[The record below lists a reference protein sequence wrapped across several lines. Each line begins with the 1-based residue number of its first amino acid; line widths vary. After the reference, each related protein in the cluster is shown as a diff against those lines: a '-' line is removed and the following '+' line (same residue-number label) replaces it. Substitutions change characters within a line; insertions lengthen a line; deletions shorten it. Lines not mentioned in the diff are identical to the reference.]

1 MPLVMYRFQLKSIEV
16 SNIYKGAS
24 STQSGRI
31 CNAEFAALHSW
42 LISTDARHH
51 HDCGLHHLHGLH
63 GRHGLHFF
71 MAFMAFIAFMADF
84 FFITFMAFIAFMA
97 AFFFI
102 PFGAAFMA
110 FMAAFFFMT

>member
-1 MPLVMYRFQLKSIEV
+1 MMPLVMYRFQLKSIEV

-24 STQSGRI
+24 SAQSGRI

-42 LISTDARHH
+42 LISTYARHH

-71 MAFMAFIAFMADF
+71 MAAFFFITFMAFMAFMAAF
-84 FFITFMAFIAFMA
+84 FFITFMAFIAF
-97 AFFFI
+97 
-102 PFGAAFMA
+102 
-110 FMAAFFFMT
+110 